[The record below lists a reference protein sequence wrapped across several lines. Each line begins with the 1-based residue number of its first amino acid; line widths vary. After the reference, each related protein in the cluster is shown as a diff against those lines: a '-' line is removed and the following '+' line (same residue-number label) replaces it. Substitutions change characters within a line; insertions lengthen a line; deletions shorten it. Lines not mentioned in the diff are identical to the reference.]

1 MLLVINTTFNN
12 ISVISWQPFL
22 LMEDTRVDYKGWCK
36 VHLLLAGIKF
46 SSLKNNNRHWLHTV
60 AIGICY
66 LNYHMNEAT
75 MDSKKVWSQS
85 VH

>member
-22 LMEDTRVDYKGWCK
+22 LMEDTRVDYKGLCK

-46 SSLKNNNRHWLHTV
+46 SSLKNNNKHWLHTV